1 MDGRRKGEGRGE
13 GGEPGIL
20 ENAMNN
26 DRRDAWC
33 VSRRHVVGS
42 TKVIQRGTP
51 PGSAP
56 ADQLVVPA
64 GVEETQD
71 GRQRLMPLRGAIDD
85 TRTLGR
91 VVDRDGMAAKRS
103 NRGQAFHKEVSKG
116 ASVRA
121 SRIHPPR
128 VPSEDGGFDVPPVG
142 KCGGGMWR

>member
-13 GGEPGIL
+13 GEEPGIL
-20 ENAMNN
+20 GNAMDN

-71 GRQRLMPLRGAIDD
+71 GRQWLMPLRGVIDD
-85 TRTLGR
+85 PRALHCI
-91 VVDRDGMAAKRS
+91 VDRDGMTAKGG
-103 NRGQAFHKEVSKG
+103 NRGQTFHEEVSKG
-116 ASVRA
+116 ASFRPR
-121 SRIHPPR
+121 RIYPVR
-128 VPSEDGGFDVPPVG
+128 VPFEDRSLNAAAEG
-142 KCGGGMWR
+142 